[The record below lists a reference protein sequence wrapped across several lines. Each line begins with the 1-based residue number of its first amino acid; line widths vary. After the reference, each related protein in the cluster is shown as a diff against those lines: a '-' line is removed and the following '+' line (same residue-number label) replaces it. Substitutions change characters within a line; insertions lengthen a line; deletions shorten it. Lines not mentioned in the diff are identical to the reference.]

1 MIAAL
6 LLAAAA
12 TQAIAPAS
20 PVTPLPPLAAPNPA
34 EPPHDWSTLGM
45 LTLPPAG
52 PDMVRFVRDEVTA
65 GRCTRARQD
74 DAQMVL
80 VVPLAIRMSADG
92 NADSV
97 VPLAIGCPTVE
108 QFSAG
113 AAQRMVR
120 HLAHRTMIPGDRWY
134 RTVITYTWPGT
145 GPG

>member
-6 LLAAAA
+6 LFAAAVQA
-12 TQAIAPAS
+12 TTP
-20 PVTPLPPLAAPNPA
+20 TPLVPTTPPSAA
-34 EPPHDWSTLGM
+34 EPPHDWSTLAA
-45 LTLPPAG
+45 LTLPAAG
-52 PDMVRFVRDEVTA
+52 PDMVRFVREEVTA
-65 GRCTRARQD
+65 GRCTRAKVS

-80 VVPLAIRMSADG
+80 VVPLAIRISADG

-113 AAQRMVR
+113 VAQRMVR

-134 RTVITYTWPGT
+134 RTVITYTWPG
-145 GPG
+145 

>member
-12 TQAIAPAS
+12 TQAIVSTTPVVPTTPPVAPG
-20 PVTPLPPLAAPNPA
+20 TA
-34 EPPHDWSTLGM
+34 EPPRDWSTLPA
-45 LTLPPAG
+45 LTLPAAG
-52 PDMVRFVRDEVTA
+52 PDMVRFVRDEVAA
-65 GRCTRARQD
+65 GRCTRARAS

-80 VVPLAIRMSADG
+80 VVPLAIRISADG

-97 VPLAIGCPTVE
+97 VPLAIGCPTIE

-113 AAQRMVR
+113 AAQRMAR

-134 RTVITYTWPGT
+134 RTVITYTWPG
-145 GPG
+145 

>member
-1 MIAAL
+1 VITAL
-6 LLAAAA
+6 LLAAA
-12 TQAIAPAS
+12 TQAIAPTPPLT
-20 PVTPLPPLAAPNPA
+20 PVLPPTAPGPV

-52 PDMVRFVRDEVTA
+52 PDLVRFVRDEVTA

-74 DAQMVL
+74 DAQTVL
-80 VVPLAIRMSADG
+80 VVPLAIRISADG
-92 NADSV
+92 HADSV

-120 HLAHRTMIPGDRWY
+120 HLAHRTMIPGGRWY
-134 RTVITYTWPGT
+134 RTVITYTWPG
-145 GPG
+145 